1 MNNKYFEGKYFIV
14 RCDRASVFAG
24 EIVEQNGQEVVMKN
38 ARRIWSWS
46 GAATLSQMAID
57 GVKYPDRCKFSMPVD
72 EIVLLDAIE
81 IIPCTE
87 KAENC
92 IKGVSVWKI

>member
-24 EIVEQNGQEVVMKN
+24 EIVEQNGQEVVMRN

-57 GVKYPDRCKFSMPVD
+57 GVKYPDRCKFSMTVD